1 MIHYDC
7 AQLTNDEIEF
17 YNISENKF
25 FCCKRCESAPLT
37 CPPHLQK
44 KKKDSN
50 CVTAENGTAEFTL
63 NPAAPP
69 FVPGCQYVS
78 DVNNVISK
86 VTHSN
91 LSQTVVPTTS
101 NPNKQTDNSSLTV
114 RANIAKSS
122 GFVYFHKFLEI
133 RCSFLCPNDLDNA
146 FLSRDNSEF
155 VIFHNNINSMCDTET
170 DKIS

>member
-1 MIHYDC
+1 M
-7 AQLTNDEIEF
+7 
-17 YNISENKF
+17 
-25 FCCKRCESAPLT
+25 
-37 CPPHLQK
+37 
-44 KKKDSN
+44 
-50 CVTAENGTAEFTL
+50 FTL
-63 NPAAPP
+63 NPTAPP

-78 DVNNVISK
+78 DLNSVISK
-86 VTHSN
+86 VTHIN

-133 RCSFLCPNDLDNA
+133 RCSFLCPNDLDNS

-170 DKIS
+170 DKIGKVKNIFQNCSDMPDLLAFSDTRVDDNSPIPPLSGYHDFNFTLC